1 MKLAKT
7 SLFLISCF
15 FLSSCI
21 KDIDVDQFDEI
32 VIPPSVEMDLVYF
45 RLEPEDFLESS
56 GSKKT
61 ATDALRLEFLDDD
74 YIQTGLKSA
83 EFNTFFINKFDQPL
97 TATFKFLSEGRTLQH
112 SFSVDIPAGSEE
124 EPTVINYTEIIP
136 EAQIE
141 KIRRSIWLVTE
152 VEVFGEVPT
161 TGKLIL
167 ESKGLYKF
175 EF

>member
-1 MKLAKT
+1 MKLVKL

-15 FLSSCI
+15 FFSSCI

-45 RLEPEDFLESS
+45 QLTPEDFLQPS
-56 GSKKT
+56 GSRRT
-61 ATDALRLEFLDDD
+61 MTDELRLEFLDDD

-83 EFNTFFINKFDQPL
+83 EFNTVFINKFDQPL
-97 TATFKFLSEGRTLQH
+97 TTTFTFLSEGRTLQH
-112 SFSVDIPAGSEE
+112 RFTVDIPAGSEE
-124 EPTVINYTEIIP
+124 EPTVINYTEIFP
-136 EAQIE
+136 ETQIE

-152 VEVFGEVPT
+152 VEILGEVPT
-161 TGKLIL
+161 TGQLTL
-167 ESKGLYKF
+167 ESKALYKF